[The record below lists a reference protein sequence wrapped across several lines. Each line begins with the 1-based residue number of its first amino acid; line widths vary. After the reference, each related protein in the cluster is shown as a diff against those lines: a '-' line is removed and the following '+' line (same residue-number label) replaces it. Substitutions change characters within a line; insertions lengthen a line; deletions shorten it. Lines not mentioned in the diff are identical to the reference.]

1 MRYATTEVRAGDD
14 IRTLAE
20 RLLGDYRRWR
30 ELVLINRLDYP
41 YVAEDASAF
50 PGNVL
55 EAGASILY
63 PGDPAGAP
71 RAPNRSHNVE
81 ADAYGRD
88 AGMNDI
94 GSLITSGASF
104 AVITGLLNLRDA
116 IQRRTSTAIGGHP
129 AHPHVRACRQ
139 AVRGRRGG
147 RGQPPPHRAG
157 VRAVHPAGL
166 PRPDRQQHRHVRRP
180 QGRAGPLPRNAHP
193 ARPGVHHRA
202 GTRAMR
208 RTACP

>member
-129 AHPHVRACRQ
+129 AHPRTYGHAAKQYVGGVADEDSLRLIEQEFERCIRRDSRVLTVNSTATYDGHKVVR
-139 AVRGRRGG
+139 VRSLVTPI
-147 RGQPPPHRAG
+147 PP
-157 VRAVHPAGL
+157 
-166 PRPDRQQHRHVRRP
+166 
-180 QGRAGPLPRNAHP
+180 GRAFTIEQELAP
-193 ARPGVHHRA
+193 
-202 GTRAMR
+202 
-208 RTACP
+208 